1 MSDRQYELD
10 ILRFY
15 PLDSLIRWRGFPYV
29 FQGIALVVFLMLA
42 YLGFGALSPETIDG
56 KLFAKSNIVTLVI
69 WGLWWPA
76 MIWMAVLFG
85 RLWCMVCPLELVSNL
100 TERLARKIGIKQ
112 RTVGTW
118 LRSGTLVI
126 ILYATIQMLVAG
138 IDLHRSPSATS
149 VFLLVLLGGALVAG
163 FIYKDRAFCRA
174 FCPVGMLLNAYGR
187 GSMIAVR
194 SGSSAVCGSCTGKD
208 CLMACN
214 RAKADGRS
222 CPSLL
227 NPPRLN
233 SNKDCLVCGQCI
245 KACEPDNMRLLLR
258 PPFSSRDERESI
270 ASRPLTAFV
279 GIALGFVTSELAS
292 ESKSTQDIFL
302 WVPERAAALS
312 GLPHLAGWFEGIWTL
327 GVFPVLLG
335 VTLGGFIA
343 FITRDT
349 IAVTLRRIAL
359 PVAVIVSAGHMCKAL
374 AKFTSWAG
382 YLPFALTD
390 PTGAKTAWAI
400 SSQGLSAPQSL
411 LDIHGIS
418 YISIGLL
425 LSGTLLAFR
434 EMHLANPA
442 LLRTSAAPKLA
453 LAGLFIF
460 IVTGWGA

>member
-1 MSDRQYELD
+1 MSDRRYEFDL
-10 ILRFY
+10 LRVY
-15 PLDSLIRWRGFPYV
+15 PLASLIRWRGFPYA
-29 FQGIALVVFLMLA
+29 FQGIALVVFLLLA
-42 YLGFGALSPETIDG
+42 YLGFGVFAPETIDG
-56 KLFAKSNIVTLVI
+56 KLFAQSNIVTLVI

-100 TERLARKIGIKQ
+100 TERLARSIGIKQ
-112 RTVGTW
+112 RTVGSW
-118 LRSGTLVI
+118 LRSGALMV
-126 ILYATIQMLVAG
+126 ILYAAIQLLVTG
-138 IDLHRSPSATS
+138 IDLHRSPAATS
-149 VFLLVLLGGALVAG
+149 VFLIVLLGGAAVTSL
-163 FIYKDRAFCRA
+163 IYKDRAFCRA

-187 GSMIAVR
+187 GGMIAVR
-194 SGSSAVCGSCTGKD
+194 SGSSAVCGSCREKD

-214 RAKADGRS
+214 RVKADGRS

-258 PPFSSRDERESI
+258 PPFSSRDEREGY

-279 GIALGFVTSELAS
+279 GIALGFVTSELAA
-292 ESKSTQDIFL
+292 ESRSAQDIFL
-302 WVPERAAALS
+302 WIPEHAAALCR
-312 GLPHLAGWFEGIWTL
+312 LPHLAGWFEGIWTL

-343 FITRDT
+343 FLTRDR

-382 YLPFALTD
+382 YLPFALED
-390 PTGAKTAWAI
+390 PMGTKTAWAVA
-400 SSQGLSAPQSL
+400 SHELSAPQSL
-411 LDIHGIS
+411 LNIHSVS

-425 LSGTLLAFR
+425 LSGMLLAFR

-442 LLRTSAAPKLA
+442 LLRTTAAPKLV